1 MGLYD
6 IVTVHYPL
14 PDVGKMPRSGVMLQT
29 KSFDRQL
36 ESYML
41 TVDGRLLRLTD
52 GGWGKRLRE
61 PIEILF
67 NGEFVLERKYRCRMV
82 FGRVVWIKT
91 IDREG
96 ELL

>member
-14 PDVGKMPRSGVMLQT
+14 PDVGEMPRSGVMLQT
-29 KSFDRQL
+29 KSFDCQL

-61 PIEILF
+61 PIEITL
-67 NGEFVLERKYRCRMV
+67 NGEFVLERKYLCQMV
-82 FGRVVWIKT
+82 FGRVVWIKM
-91 IDREG
+91 IDRKG
-96 ELL
+96 ERS